1 MPRTVTDIVTR
12 DVPLLRRDQTV
23 REAVEQVLASELP
36 ALPVVDEQEKFAG
49 IFGEREFMQALFP
62 GYVGTL
68 SGAGFVNRSLEDV
81 IEKRS
86 ACASETV
93 GQHMND
99 EHVSVDDDFSDVQV
113 AEVFLHHRVLIVPV
127 VSGGRVSGVIT
138 RGDFFRTLAER
149 FLAGGGQSS

>member
-1 MPRTVTDIVTR
+1 MPRTVTDLVIR
-12 DVPLLRRDQTV
+12 DVPLLRREQNV
-23 REAVEQVLASELP
+23 REAVEQVLAAELP
-36 ALPVVDEQEKFAG
+36 ALPVVDEKEKFAG

-81 IEKRS
+81 IEKRG

-138 RGDFFRTLAER
+138 RSDFFSTLAER
-149 FLAGGGQSS
+149 FLSGGGQSS